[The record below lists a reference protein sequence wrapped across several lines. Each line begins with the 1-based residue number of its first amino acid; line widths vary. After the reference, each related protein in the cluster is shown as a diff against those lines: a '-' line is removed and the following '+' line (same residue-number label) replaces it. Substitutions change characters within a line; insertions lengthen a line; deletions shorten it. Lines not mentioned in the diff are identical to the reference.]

1 METEKADIEVLG
13 VQYFDKTTR
22 HIVSA
27 RNTDLYYYTS
37 YIGEHKIAV
46 SEGDC
51 AFFLS
56 TDKKTAH
63 VIKGPQNIHSHHLAT
78 VIRGYMCDNKS
89 SDIGGATHLPYIN
102 GCSTKQIFPPIRLG
116 DPTLQMLYMPAF
128 TSEQAHHVH
137 STVRAVY
144 VLSGR
149 GKSVVGMKNNKKTHL
164 LEEGMTVIFQG
175 MCPHHFETEDS
186 DLTVLP
192 LHIYSSVG
200 LQEHNHPM
208 SNGTYKIA
216 QG

>member
-1 METEKADIEVLG
+1 MQTKKTIKDTFGA
-13 VQYFDKTTR
+13 QYFDKTTR
-22 HIVSA
+22 QIITA
-27 RNTDLYYYTS
+27 RSTDLYYYTT
-37 YIGEHKIAV
+37 YIGDHNITV

-51 AFFLS
+51 AVFLS
-56 TDKKTAH
+56 GDKKSAH
-63 VIKGPQNIHSHHLAT
+63 VAKGPRNIISSHFAT
-78 VIRGYMCDNKS
+78 IIRGYMCDNKS

-149 GKSVVGMKNNKKTHL
+149 GKSIVGTKNHKHTRP

-208 SNGTYKIA
+208 FNGTYKVT